1 MTLGNHIV
9 HYGLVTCPVTDW
21 LLSANKV
28 SLNLDVTT
36 NILFSSGPKE
46 EQDKG
51 EQYKGEQDKGEQYND
66 ECFGMVFNSLSME
79 YKYTSIDSNI
89 AIHGDIYLN
98 IKL

>member
-9 HYGLVTCPVTDW
+9 HDGLVTCPVTDW

-51 EQYKGEQDKGEQYND
+51 EQDKE
-66 ECFGMVFNSLSME
+66 S
-79 YKYTSIDSNI
+79 SITMNVLEWYLILCLWNI
-89 AIHGDIYLN
+89 N
-98 IKL
+98 TQV